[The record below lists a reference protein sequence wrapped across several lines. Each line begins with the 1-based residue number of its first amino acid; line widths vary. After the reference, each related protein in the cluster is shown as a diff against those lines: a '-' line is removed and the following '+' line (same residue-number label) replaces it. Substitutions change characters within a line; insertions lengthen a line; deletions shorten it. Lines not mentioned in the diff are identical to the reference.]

1 MKERTHEEPR
11 IVAAAERQM
20 RAWSLCQEAAERAAQ
35 SLRLDQPHAELGQY
49 ITVSREA
56 GAGGSEIAKLLG
68 QELGWDVLD
77 KNLVDRVAE
86 RSHLSRSLLEL
97 VDETEP
103 SWAYDVLGAWLDPA
117 IVPHERYVVHL
128 CRVILAAARRGN
140 VVLVGRGANLLLPRD
155 RGLAVRIVASEKY
168 RLRRVMERDGFREA
182 QARRYIAETD
192 RARRDFVIRFFHH
205 DISDPHLF
213 DLVIQVDRLGLA
225 AAAEAII
232 AAYRHWNAVRSPAA
246 PAQVS

>member
-1 MKERTHEEPR
+1 
-11 IVAAAERQM
+11 
-20 RAWSLCQEAAERAAQ
+20 
-35 SLRLDQPHAELGQY
+35 
-49 ITVSREA
+49 
-56 GAGGSEIAKLLG
+56 
-68 QELGWDVLD
+68 
-77 KNLVDRVAE
+77 VAE